1 MDKILSYIINEYN
14 ELLLLQGS
22 PNDLQ
27 LKKSIW
33 YVVTGGYEN
42 NDKTKENT
50 VKREIKEETGLN
62 TLYIKYLNWIFKY
75 KSLGTECIEYVYISF
90 VRKNDIILNEEHIN
104 YCWCNFN
111 DFINKIDWYGDK
123 KKLKKVLKKAINKD
137 LYFKCKEIEKFY

>member
-1 MDKILSYIINEYN
+1 MDKILSFIINEYN

-22 PNDLQ
+22 PNDPQ

-75 KSLGTECIEYVYISF
+75 ISLGTECIEYVYISF
-90 VRKNDIILNEEHIN
+90 VKKNDIILNEEHID

-137 LYFKCKEIEKFY
+137 LYFECEEIEKFY